1 MLNTFFFLS
10 ASWGLLVKLQHTK
23 NPLYEPTEGQKAH
36 FEKADWLHATTCL
49 EILF

>member
-1 MLNTFFFLS
+1 MLNTFFLPVS
-10 ASWGLLVKLQHTK
+10 ITALLLKLKHTK
-23 NPLYEPTEGQKAH
+23 NPLYEPTEGQEAH